1 MFFVPN
7 LKNVFKSDV
16 PFAPSFAE
24 FTNNFFRDSPMHV
37 VCRHKTS
44 TKIVDSAPA
53 IYIGQLVIPRN
64 TEGASVPED
73 TYISMPGWFRVK
85 LNSTMFLRW
94 QLYWYLIVILIH

>member
-1 MFFVPN
+1 
-7 LKNVFKSDV
+7 
-16 PFAPSFAE
+16 
-24 FTNNFFRDSPMHV
+24 MHV

-94 QLYWYLIVILIH
+94 QYIGI